1 MKKALSLFLAVLMIF
16 SVFSIGSFAGD
27 EQPTALTVKVKVGDA
42 DISAAKV
49 YPDSVLVLTFSEAVA
64 AADNTDNV
72 KVYDAGNTEARYTV
86 TADESDAKVLK
97 VTLQNVSTG
106 NYSLWLAAEFKAVSN
121 TTLGQAKNF
130 SFTVKSKIDST
141 SGAAVDASV
150 IINTLK
156 ASGHMTAKDCV
167 LAFDINGGTY
177 KDWQVVFD
185 TEKSQFVNK
194 SPEQMTNYNPYL
206 RFPAAEQGGDLE
218 PGKSVNLPTVTPPKG
233 WEFNGWRCDDLN
245 ATYASGYDAFKIPEG
260 YEGKVISLRATYI
273 PGQPE
278 EDTFAKVFDILA
290 KIFGTIIGLIAYSG
304 DTEAGIAFVRKV
316 FGGIA
321 S

>member
-16 SVFSIGSFAGD
+16 SVFSISSFADGA
-27 EQPTALTVKVKVGDA
+27 EPTALTVKVKVGDA

-64 AADNTDNV
+64 AADNTANIN
-72 KVYDAGNTEARYTV
+72 VYDAGNTKARFTVVSDEA
-86 TADESDAKVLK
+86 DAKVVK

-106 NYSLWLAAEFKAVSN
+106 NYSLALAANLTAVS
-121 TTLGQAKNF
+121 GAKLNEAQNF
-130 SFTVKSKIDST
+130 SFTVKSKISSS
-141 SGAAVDASV
+141 SGTDVDVSE

-156 ASGHMTAKDCV
+156 AAGHMTADDCV
-167 LAFDINGGTY
+167 LSFDINGGTY
-177 KDWQVVFD
+177 KEWQVVFD
-185 TEKSQFVNK
+185 TEKSQFVSK

-206 RFPAAEQGGDLE
+206 RFPASEQGGDLA
-218 PGKSVNLPTVTPPKG
+218 PNKSVNLPTVTPPKG
-233 WEFNGWRCDDLN
+233 WQFNGWRCDQLKE
-245 ATYASGYDAFKIPEG
+245 TYASGFNAFTIPEG
-260 YEGKVISLRATYI
+260 FEGKVISLRATYI
-273 PGQPE
+273 AAEPE